1 MLVLSSAEA
10 TLDRPTAADVSM
22 TGPVRVEEA
31 TVLGGADP
39 RALRGRIRHASV
51 VCGAALLRKKVAT
64 KNSQTTFG
72 KSSVCVCRCAR

>member
-31 TVLGGADP
+31 TVLGGRRPSGAP
-39 RALRGRIRHASV
+39 RAHQAR
-51 VCGAALLRKKVAT
+51 
-64 KNSQTTFG
+64 F
-72 KSSVCVCRCAR
+72 CRVWSGTA